1 MKKFLMTSLFLV
13 VMLSFLPAQQI
24 PNLPIPLCAGSAE
37 VWRDTIY
44 YIGGSNNWSGT
55 ILYPRIYKF
64 DGNTWT
70 YHDSIPD
77 DNLWDVE
84 TVLIGN
90 DVYLISGWRYGSE
103 FLRKYNLI
111 TLNWTYLANSPNT
124 QTWGVAAEYLNGFIY
139 LFNSS
144 GYAWAYEI
152 ASNSWT
158 DRTDNTVIGS
168 WDLSSI
174 LYQNE
179 IYIIG
184 WDSQEFY
191 KYTPS
196 TDQWA
201 LLANSPYQVGA
212 CAMGVIN
219 DSIFCVG
226 GNLNGASTA
235 YYKSVIVYDI
245 PSDTWSVDSARI
257 SSRRHWMATAE
268 YKGGL
273 YVLGGIDSLSYAVD
287 IVEEIVPQ
295 GTSVGVRQNNKA
307 LPTDFIV
314 SQNYPNPF
322 NPSTTISWQLATGSE
337 VELKIFNLM
346 GQEVRTLIKEIQPAG
361 NYSVV
366 WDGRDDAGNLLA
378 SGIYLYKIQA
388 GEYISTHKM
397 VLTK

>member
-1 MKKFLMTSLFLV
+1 MLLFVLIVFSL
-13 VMLSFLPAQQI
+13 LPAQQI

-44 YIGGSNNWSGT
+44 YIGGSNNWSGS
-55 ILYPRIYKF
+55 IVYPRIYKF
-64 DGNTWT
+64 DGTSWA

-77 DNLWDVE
+77 YNLWDVE

-90 DVYLISGWRYGSE
+90 DVYLVSGWPSGPYL
-103 FLRKYNLI
+103 LRKYNLI
-111 TLNWTYLANSPNT
+111 TLDWTYLASSNNT
-124 QTWGVAAEYLNGFIY
+124 QTWGVATEYLNGFIY
-139 LFNSS
+139 LFNSY

-152 ASNSWT
+152 SSDTWT
-158 DRTDNTVIGS
+158 DRTDNIATGS

-174 LYQNE
+174 LFQNE

-184 WDSQEFY
+184 WDNLEFY
-191 KYTPS
+191 KYTPT
-196 TDQWA
+196 TDQWT

-226 GNLNGASTA
+226 GNVNGATTA

-245 PSDTWSVDSARI
+245 PSNTWSVDSARI

-273 YVLGGIDSLSYAVD
+273 YVLGGIDSLSYAVN
-287 IVEEIVPQ
+287 IVEEVVPQ
-295 GTSVGVRQNNKA
+295 GTSVGIENERKTIPSEF
-307 LPTDFIV
+307 LI

-322 NPSTTISWQLATGSE
+322 NPSTTISWQLAVGSE
-337 VELKIFNLM
+337 VELTIFNLV
-346 GQEVRTLIKEIQPAG
+346 GQRVRTLVKEELPAG
-361 NYSVV
+361 YHSAV
-366 WDGRDDAGNLLA
+366 WYGRDEAGNLLA

-388 GEYISTHKM
+388 GEFSSTHKM